1 MNPSFSKT
9 TSFLISLLILTT
21 MTSAMIIQPRI
32 LGKEKRPDLS
42 AFGSTSFLATM
53 IIKKLLSENKMG
65 FDPETYNELFYG
77 VINNNR
83 SKELELFIIFMKTFQ
98 KDFSNK
104 CKMAMLKNIENL
116 QTNGDKKFFM
126 VRCEFISEV
135 VFKYLHMSILF
146 FNLEYVFKVIKQMIG
161 SDTILMTFDEE
172 NSLQGKTRNLKFFN
186 VLEEVISKAVDD
198 EAQNNWLANRFEMIN
213 NFYGPHFMMIFS
225 GLIDEDF
232 MLHRHVIKLNQDQ
245 RQMKDLAFNVPQN
258 IVDAEEIRI
267 AQQRVLG
274 GVDFDVYGVG
284 YKNLY
289 RFYGQNFETP
299 VYDVNEFHLG

>member
-1 MNPSFSKT
+1 
-9 TSFLISLLILTT
+9 
-21 MTSAMIIQPRI
+21 MTSAVIIQPRI
-32 LGKEKRPDLS
+32 LGKEKTPDLS
-42 AFGSTSFLATM
+42 VFGSTSFLATM
-53 IIKKLLSENKMG
+53 ILKKLLSENKMG

-104 CKMAMLKNIENL
+104 CKMAMLKNIENI
-116 QTNGDKKFFM
+116 QTNGSKKFYM

-161 SDTILMTFDEE
+161 SDTILMTFEEE
-172 NSLQGKTRNLKFFN
+172 NALQGENRNLIFFN

-225 GLIDEDF
+225 GIIDENF
-232 MLHRHVIKLNQDQ
+232 MLHRHVIKLSQDQ
-245 RQMKDLAFNVPQN
+245 RIMKDLAFNVPQN

-274 GVDFDVYGVG
+274 GVDNDVYGVG
-284 YKNLY
+284 HNNLY